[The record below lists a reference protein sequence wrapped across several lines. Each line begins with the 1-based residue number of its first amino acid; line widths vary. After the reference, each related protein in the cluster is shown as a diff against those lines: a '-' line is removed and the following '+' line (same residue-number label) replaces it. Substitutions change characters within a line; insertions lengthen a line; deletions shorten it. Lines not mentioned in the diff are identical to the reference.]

1 MFCGRAFP
9 HTFIAS
15 QKIAFFQSAICPVLR
30 PRHPAHLDPQLQMHV
45 SCFILVRFPSD
56 LRGSPWYAVLNATAV
71 TCMHGRVLLCPM
83 LRHVFSVSVCYT
95 HALGELC
102 MQNSIAAVRKRPEEV
117 DTVGFTPSLHAASH
131 KNLSFSCIYIQSKK
145 SVAHYPRTSIHI
157 TTSTHAQNASTDA
170 THHTLEQEPAR
181 I

>member
-102 MQNSIAAVRKRPEEV
+102 MQNSIAAVRKRQRKSTQLGSHHHYMRPV
-117 DTVGFTPSLHAASH
+117 IRIYHFPVYIYNQKSQSHIIPAHPSISQHQHTH
-131 KNLSFSCIYIQSKK
+131 KMQ
-145 SVAHYPRTSIHI
+145 VQMQRT
-157 TTSTHAQNASTDA
+157 TH
-170 THHTLEQEPAR
+170 
-181 I
+181 